1 MCCYI
6 GSQNLY
12 ECDLAEWGVVID
24 NRETVE
30 SIRTQ
35 YWDQMWMVSYK
46 PEDCDVQKVM
56 DGLKIE
62 RKAPNKLKLA
72 RMSIAAQRD
81 RFKARTSQFET

>member
-1 MCCYI
+1 
-6 GSQNLY
+6 
-12 ECDLAEWGVVID
+12 
-24 NRETVE
+24 
-30 SIRTQ
+30 
-35 YWDQMWMVSYK
+35 MVSYK